1 MRVPAAHRAMG
12 RSIAGKRPVGN
23 SGRDRRGRIKPNRT
37 PNKSDPRRP
46 STTSTSTT
54 SATTSTTNKQT
65 KPTRERS
72 RAQEVNRLR
81 PAGVHTQW
89 GAPGDVDGKMAG
101 QSHILQF
108 ATAAAVCACLFLVSG
123 AGLASVQ
130 GGTTSSST
138 TTTSTS
144 VGPARQH
151 KIPDDNSCLFHAVI
165 HQLQLNKT
173 TNDLRRDIARVVV
186 EDSHQWSSAMLGKS
200 RDEYVTFITDTTKW
214 GGQVEL
220 NILSSIYCFEIA
232 TIDIQTG
239 RLDNYGEGRQ
249 VCSFD

>member
-37 PNKSDPRRP
+37 PNKSDPRR
-46 STTSTSTT
+46 TSTS
-54 SATTSTTNKQT
+54 SSTTNKQT

-108 ATAAAVCACLFLVSG
+108 ATAAAVCACLFLVS
-123 AGLASVQ
+123 
-130 GGTTSSST
+130 
-138 TTTSTS
+138 
-144 VGPARQH
+144 R
-151 KIPDDNSCLFHAVI
+151 CLFVS
-165 HQLQLNKT
+165 T
-173 TNDLRRDIARVVV
+173 CR
-186 EDSHQWSSAMLGKS
+186 
-200 RDEYVTFITDTTKW
+200 
-214 GGQVEL
+214 
-220 NILSSIYCFEIA
+220 
-232 TIDIQTG
+232 
-239 RLDNYGEGRQ
+239 
-249 VCSFD
+249 